1 MHALDGEHRA
11 EDLLVAYAHARGD
24 VVEDA
29 RRFEKTYIAF
39 DRARQFD
46 QIVKCK
52 YFDEMFGEGSSNV
65 FISDDGSETNIC
77 SFGSVVDDCCGTGDA
92 EASGIFESGCS
103 ASCNSPF
110 FTLSSDVIDD
120 LYDEKM
126 FVLDLTSEL
135 FDRKRSSNSLLVLCF
150 TTEGNSISVR
160 FISPKKESLQIKD
173 SSSSSSSLL
182 LISCSPSVYP
192 SGSDGRSLSTA
203 KEIKTPSLMEEI

>member
-1 MHALDGEHRA
+1 MDGVPEEFKESGKLSA
-11 EDLLVAYAHARGD
+11 
-24 VVEDA
+24 
-29 RRFEKTYIAF
+29 
-39 DRARQFD
+39 
-46 QIVKCK
+46 
-52 YFDEMFGEGSSNV
+52 EMFGEGCSNV

-77 SFGSVVDDCCGTGDA
+77 SFGSVVDDCCGTGDVG
-92 EASGIFESGCS
+92 ASGIFESGCS
-103 ASCNSPF
+103 ASCNSSF
-110 FTLSSDVIDD
+110 VTLPSDVIDD

-173 SSSSSSSLL
+173 SSSSSSSSLL

-192 SGSDGRSLSTA
+192 SGWDGRRRLARSG
-203 KEIKTPSLMEEI
+203 